1 MLDFFTPS
9 GGWGDLEVS
18 NCMNIILI
26 GYRCAGKTVVGKRLA
41 DRLGMRFVDTD
52 DLIESKEGQ
61 ISDIVKSRGWDYFRA
76 IEKRIVEEI
85 SQEDNLVIALG
96 GGAVL
101 DPDNLV
107 NLERN
112 GFIIW
117 LKADRDVLRKRMN
130 GDSRTFAS
138 RPTLTGKGT
147 IEELEEMMSFR
158 NPFYDKAAKIQ
169 FDTSVLDVKA
179 VVENILTV
187 LKEKMGRI

>member
-1 MLDFFTPS
+1 
-9 GGWGDLEVS
+9 
-18 NCMNIILI
+18 MNIILI
-26 GYRCAGKTVVGKRLA
+26 GYRGSGKSTVGRSLA
-41 DRLGMRFVDTD
+41 YRMRRRFVDTD

-61 ISDIVKSRGWDYFRA
+61 ISDIVKSRGWDYFRT

-85 SQEDNLVIALG
+85 SQEDDLVIALG

-101 DPDNLV
+101 DTDNVKALR
-107 NLERN
+107 RN

-158 NPFYDKAAKIQ
+158 NPFYDKAAMIQ
-169 FDTSVLDVKA
+169 CDTSTLDVEA
-179 VVENILTV
+179 VVKNILAV
-187 LKEKMGRI
+187 LKEKMGRS

>member
-1 MLDFFTPS
+1 
-9 GGWGDLEVS
+9 
-18 NCMNIILI
+18 MNIILI
-26 GYRCAGKTVVGKRLA
+26 GYRGSGKSTVGRSLA
-41 DRLGMRFVDTD
+41 YRMRRRFVDTD

-61 ISDIVKSRGWDYFRA
+61 ISDIVKSHGWDYFRGV
-76 IEKRIVEEI
+76 EKRIVGEI

-101 DPDNLV
+101 DPDNIV

-117 LKADRDVLRKRMN
+117 LKADRDVVRKRMN

-158 NPFYDKAAKIQ
+158 NPFYEKAAKIQ
-169 FDTSVLDVKA
+169 FDTSTLDVEA
-179 VVENILTV
+179 VVENILAV
-187 LKEKMGRI
+187 LEQKMGRI

>member
-1 MLDFFTPS
+1 
-9 GGWGDLEVS
+9 
-18 NCMNIILI
+18 MNIVLI

-41 DRLGMRFVDTD
+41 DRLQRRFVDTD

-76 IEKRIVEEI
+76 MEKKVIEEI
-85 SQEDNLVIALG
+85 SKEDNLVIALG

-101 DPDNLV
+101 DPDNIV

-112 GFIIW
+112 GLIIW
-117 LKADRDVLRKRMN
+117 LKADKQTLLKRM
-130 GDSRTFAS
+130 DQDPRTFAS

-147 IEELEEMMSFR
+147 IEELEETMAYR
-158 NPFYDKAAKIQ
+158 DPFYDKAAKIQ
-169 FDTSVLDVKA
+169 LDTSALDVEA

>member
-1 MLDFFTPS
+1 M
-9 GGWGDLEVS
+9 
-18 NCMNIILI
+18 
-26 GYRCAGKTVVGKRLA
+26 
-41 DRLGMRFVDTD
+41 DTD

-101 DPDNLV
+101 DPDNIV

-117 LKADRDVLRKRMN
+117 LKADREMLRKRM
-130 GDSRTFAS
+130 DQDPRTFAS

-147 IEELEEMMSFR
+147 VEELDEMIAYR

-169 FDTSVLDVKA
+169 FDTSALDVEA
-179 VVENILTV
+179 VVEKILTIIEHQ
-187 LKEKMGRI
+187 KER